1 MISEMDFGYYL
12 LDPGGPERGSLQPR
26 SGFSFSDNLAWWD
39 LAGCEA
45 RDIARMAY
53 SAVHTRGTVLIRPSH
68 TCSRT
73 NSRSHT
79 YVGRKCLG
87 PVCPHTRVTFAR
99 GYTAKSSRV
108 KGTRGCRSS
117 CLQWR
122 IAMHDYD
129 EIAPAE
135 FCRIRMYMHM
145 QNVSEWFQRSCDNY
159 YVILR
164 YLV

>member
-1 MISEMDFGYYL
+1 MISKMDFGYYL

-108 KGTRGCRSS
+108 EGPRGCRVYSGES
-117 CLQWR
+117 PCMTTMKLLLQN
-122 IAMHDYD
+122 
-129 EIAPAE
+129 
-135 FCRIRMYMHM
+135 F
-145 QNVSEWFQRSCDNY
+145 VG
-159 YVILR
+159 YVYAYAKRLGMISTFVR
-164 YLV
+164 